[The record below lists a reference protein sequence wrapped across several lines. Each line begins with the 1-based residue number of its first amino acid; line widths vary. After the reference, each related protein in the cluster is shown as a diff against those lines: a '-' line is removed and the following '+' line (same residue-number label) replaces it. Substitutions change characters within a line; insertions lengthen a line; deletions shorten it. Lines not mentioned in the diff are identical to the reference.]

1 MLLNNSFSLH
11 FLNFSR
17 KNDFNDRDKNKKKS
31 RFITRRL
38 FHKNCIKINI
48 CPRIFW

>member
-17 KNDFNDRDKNKKKS
+17 KNDFNDRDKIQKKAAS
-31 RFITRRL
+31 
-38 FHKNCIKINI
+38 
-48 CPRIFW
+48 